1 MNIILFDEPSIRT
14 SLLPLTYTRPVAACR
29 VGILTIAEKWQRY
42 LGGATSYLTEE
53 YLSKKF
59 TLNKT
64 DDNYFI
70 NGALCP
76 NEKLIAAVQ
85 KLNIGEG
92 IELNGQL
99 LVARVADLDLSNT
112 ENIKLTSYP
121 NEVTLI
127 DQPWKIFKQNA
138 NQIKSDF
145 KIVTKGRSSAS
156 ITDLH
161 TIVYGKENIFIEEGA
176 SIKAAILNAESGP
189 IYIGKNAQ
197 VHEGAII
204 KGSFALCEGAHVHLG
219 AKIKGDTTIG
229 PFSRAGGEI
238 SNSVIFGYS
247 NKGHDGFIGNSV
259 LGEWCNL
266 GADTNTSNLK
276 NNYDQV
282 KLWSYEK
289 GGFKNTG
296 EQFCGLIMGDHSKS
310 GINTMFNTGT
320 VVGVSA
326 NVFGPGFPRNF
337 IPSFSWGGPGG
348 FTTFN
353 IKKADEV
360 AIRVMERRNVKYDEM
375 DADILNHIYNNTSS
389 YRIWENK

>member
-29 VGILTIAEKWQRY
+29 VGILTIADKWSKQ
-42 LGGATSYLTEE
+42 LKGSISYLTED
-53 YLSKKF
+53 YLSAKF
-59 TLNKT
+59 TINKT
-64 DDNYFI
+64 EDNIFI

-76 NEKLIAAVQ
+76 DEKLIAAIE

-92 IELNGQL
+92 LQWNNQILAVRLKDFNPLETDG
-99 LVARVADLDLSNT
+99 
-112 ENIKLTSYP
+112 IKHTTYS

-127 DQPWKIFKQNA
+127 DRPWKIFKQNA
-138 NQIKSDF
+138 AQIKADF
-145 KIVTKGRSSAS
+145 KVITKGRTSAS

-204 KGSFALCEGAHVHLG
+204 KGSFALCEGAHVHMG

-247 NKGHDGFIGNSV
+247 NKGHDGFIGNTV

-289 GGFKNTG
+289 GGFQNTG

-326 NVFGPGFPRNF
+326 NVFGAGFPRNF
-337 IPSFSWGGPGG
+337 IPSFSWGGPAGLS
-348 FTTFN
+348 TFN

-360 AIRVMERRNVKYDEM
+360 ATRVMERRNLKYDHTE
-375 DADILNHIYNNTSS
+375 ASILNHIYDNTSS
-389 YRIWENK
+389 FRIWENK

>member
-29 VGILTIAEKWQRY
+29 VGIMTIAEKWQKH
-42 LGGATSYLTEE
+42 LSGTISYLTED
-53 YLSKKF
+53 YLTRKF
-59 TLNKT
+59 ALNKT
-64 DDNYFI
+64 EDNYYI

-76 NEKLIAAVQ
+76 DEKLIAAVQ

-99 LVARVADLDLSNT
+99 LIARTPDLEATKESL
-112 ENIKLTSYP
+112 KLTTFP

-138 NQIKSDF
+138 AQIKSDF
-145 KIVTKGRSSAS
+145 KVITKGRTSAS

-204 KGSFALCEGAHVHLG
+204 KGSFALCEGSHVQMG
-219 AKIKGDTTIG
+219 AKIRGDSTIG
-229 PFSRAGGEI
+229 PYSKAGGEI

-247 NKGHDGFIGNSV
+247 NKGHDGFIGNTV

-289 GGFKNTG
+289 EGFVNTG

-326 NVFGPGFPRNF
+326 NVFGAGFPRNF
-337 IPSFSWGGPGG
+337 IPSFSWGGVSGL
-348 FTTFN
+348 TTFN
-353 IKKADEV
+353 IKKANEV
-360 AIRVMERRNVKYDEM
+360 AARVLERRNLKYDEVE
-375 DADILNHIYNNTSS
+375 AGILQHVYENTSS
-389 YRIWENK
+389 YRIWDKK

>member
-29 VGILTIAEKWQRY
+29 IGIMTIAEKWQKH
-42 LGGATSYLTEE
+42 LGGTVSYLTED
-53 YLSKKF
+53 YLTKKF
-59 TLNKT
+59 ALNKT
-64 DDNYFI
+64 EDNYYI

-76 NEKLIAAVQ
+76 DEKLIAAVQ
-85 KLNIGEG
+85 KLNAGEG

-99 LVARVADLDLSNT
+99 LIARAKDLEVSKDNL
-112 ENIKLTSYP
+112 KLTTFP

-138 NQIKSDF
+138 AQIKSDF
-145 KIVTKGRSSAS
+145 KVITKGRTSAS

-204 KGSFALCEGAHVHLG
+204 KGSFALCEGSHVQMG

-229 PFSRAGGEI
+229 PYSKAGGEI

-247 NKGHDGFIGNSV
+247 NKGHDGFIGNTV

-289 GGFKNTG
+289 QGFVNTG

-326 NVFGPGFPRNF
+326 NVFGAGFPRNF
-337 IPSFSWGGPGG
+337 IPSFSWGGVSGL
-348 FTTFN
+348 TTFN

-360 AIRVMERRNVKYDEM
+360 AARVLERRNLKYDEIE
-375 DADILNHIYNNTSS
+375 AGILQHVYEITSP
-389 YRIWENK
+389 YRIWDKK

>member
-29 VGILTIAEKWQRY
+29 VGIMTIAEKWQRH
-42 LGGATSYLTEE
+42 LGGTVSYLTED
-53 YLSKKF
+53 YLTKKF
-59 TLNKT
+59 ALNKT
-64 DDNYFI
+64 EDNYYI

-76 NEKLIAAVQ
+76 DEKLIAAVQ
-85 KLNIGEG
+85 KLNAGEG

-99 LVARVADLDLSNT
+99 LIARAKDLEASKDNL
-112 ENIKLTSYP
+112 KLTTFP

-138 NQIKSDF
+138 AQIKSDF
-145 KIVTKGRSSAS
+145 KVITKGRTSAS

-204 KGSFALCEGAHVHLG
+204 KGSFALCEGSHIQMG

-229 PFSRAGGEI
+229 PYSKAGGEI

-247 NKGHDGFIGNSV
+247 NKGHDGFIGNTV

-289 GGFKNTG
+289 QGFVNTG

-326 NVFGPGFPRNF
+326 NVFGAGFPRNF
-337 IPSFSWGGPGG
+337 IPSFSWGGVSGL
-348 FTTFN
+348 TTFN

-360 AIRVMERRNVKYDEM
+360 AARVLERRNLKYDEIE
-375 DADILNHIYNNTSS
+375 AGILQRVYEITSP
-389 YRIWENK
+389 YRIWDKK

>member
-1 MNIILFDEPSIRT
+1 MIIIMFDEPSIRT
-14 SLLPLTYTRPVAACR
+14 SLLPLTYTRPVDACR
-29 VGILTIAEKWQRY
+29 VSIMTIAEKSPRH
-42 LGGATSYLTEE
+42 LGGTVSSLTEA

-59 TLNKT
+59 TLAQSE
-64 DDNYFI
+64 DNYYI

-76 NEKLIAAVQ
+76 DEKLITALQ
-85 KLNIGEG
+85 KLNTGEG

-99 LVARVADLDLSNT
+99 LIARANSLETSRDNL
-112 ENIKLTSYP
+112 KLTTSA

-127 DQPWKIFKQNA
+127 DKPWKIFKQNA
-138 NQIKSDF
+138 NQIKADF
-145 KIVTKGRSSAS
+145 KIITKGRTSAS

-189 IYIGKNAQ
+189 IYIGKNGQ
-197 VHEGAII
+197 IHEGAIV
-204 KGSFALCEGAHVHLG
+204 KGPFALCEGSHVQMG
-219 AKIKGDTTIG
+219 AKIRGDSTIG
-229 PFSRAGGEI
+229 PFSKAGGEI

-247 NKGHDGFIGNSV
+247 NKGHDGFIGNTV

-289 GGFKNTG
+289 QGFVSTG

-326 NVFGPGFPRNF
+326 NVFGAGFPRNF
-337 IPSFSWGGPGG
+337 IPSFSWGGVSGLS
-348 FTTFN
+348 TFN

-360 AIRVMERRNVKYDEM
+360 ATRVLERRNLKYDEIE
-375 DADILNHIYNNTSS
+375 ADILHYIYENTSS
-389 YRIWENK
+389 YRIWDKK

>member
-29 VGILTIAEKWQRY
+29 IGIMTIAEKWQKH
-42 LGGATSYLTEE
+42 LGGTVSYLTED
-53 YLSKKF
+53 YLTKKF
-59 TLNKT
+59 ALNKT
-64 DDNYFI
+64 EDNYYI

-76 NEKLIAAVQ
+76 DEKLIAAVQ
-85 KLNIGEG
+85 KLNVGEG

-99 LVARVADLDLSNT
+99 LIARAKDLEASK
-112 ENIKLTSYP
+112 ENLKLTTFP

-138 NQIKSDF
+138 AQIKSDF
-145 KIVTKGRSSAS
+145 KVITKGRTSAS

-204 KGSFALCEGAHVHLG
+204 KGSFALCEGSHIQMG

-229 PFSRAGGEI
+229 PYSKAGGEI

-247 NKGHDGFIGNSV
+247 NKGHDGFIGNTV

-289 GGFKNTG
+289 QGFVNTG

-326 NVFGPGFPRNF
+326 NVFGAGFPRNF
-337 IPSFSWGGPGG
+337 IPSFSWGGVSGL
-348 FTTFN
+348 TTFN

-360 AIRVMERRNVKYDEM
+360 AARVLERRNLKYDEIE
-375 DADILNHIYNNTSS
+375 AGILQHVYEITSP
-389 YRIWENK
+389 YRIWDKK